1 MVRSSRTVETGSS
14 WTHSLS
20 RSVCSAYYMPGSED
34 TRGDHSD
41 TAIEPG
47 SSQADGRQAVSQE
60 TST

>member
-1 MVRSSRTVETGSS
+1 MVRSSCTVETGSS
-14 WTHSLS
+14 WTRSLS

-34 TRGDHSD
+34 TGGDHSV

-47 SSQADGRQAVSQE
+47 GSQADGRQAVSRE